1 MSRTEL
7 NAKIKELRELRRMA
21 DELAAEIETITDTV
35 KQEMQ
40 VQGVDTLTGDDWRAT
55 WKTVQSS
62 RFDSKAFLRL
72 HSRICTARL
81 CARSRAAGLCWHK
94 KSSLPKRRSKQ
105 AESL

>member
-21 DELAAEIETITDTV
+21 DELAAEIEAITDVV

-62 RFDSKAFLRL
+62 RFDSKAFKIAQPDLYGAFVRQIE
-72 HSRICTARL
+72 SRRFILA
-81 CARSRAAGLCWHK
+81 
-94 KSSLPKRRSKQ
+94 
-105 AESL
+105 